1 MPIPLINSIASWFL
15 KKRMHQI
22 ELFIKY
28 PNEVQQDVLN
38 GLIDSAKDTFIGKK
52 FDFSSINCYKDF
64 SEKVPVFS
72 YEEFSDKIELA
83 RKGENNI
90 FWSSK
95 IKWFAKSSGTTNAK
109 SKFIPVSDESLQD
122 CHYAA
127 GKDLLCMYF
136 NNNPNSQLFTGKSLR
151 LGGSKSPYEKNGTF
165 YGDLSAILIDNMPF
179 WAEFSSTPS
188 NRISLMEDWDK
199 KIDKIISESLN
210 ENVTSLAGVPSWML
224 VLLNRI
230 LEKSEKKYISD
241 LWPNLEVYFHGGVS
255 FKPYLNQY
263 MDIINKESMQFY
275 EIYNASEGFFAIQYE
290 NNSNELLL
298 MLDYGIFYEF
308 IPMKL
313 YGTKNEKIIPLYEV
327 EKDVNYAILITT
339 NAGLWRYKIGDT
351 VKFTSTSPYKIIITG
366 RTKHYINVFR
376 EEVIIENTDNV
387 INKLSSKYD
396 LQIIDY
402 TVAPVFMNKN
412 KKGAHQWFIEFKKPP
427 SKKINLSD
435 VIDHELRQENSDY
448 DAKRFNSFTLKKPEV
463 IISKKGVFL
472 KWLEINNKL
481 GGQNKIPRLSNEREF
496 IESLMKLNG

>member
-1 MPIPLINSIASWFL
+1 MPIPLINSIASWLL

-28 PNEVQQDVLN
+28 PNEVQNDILLN
-38 GLIDSAKDTFIGKK
+38 LINSAKDTFIGKK
-52 FDFSSINCYKDF
+52 YNFNSIKNYQNF
-64 SEKVPVFS
+64 SERVPVFS

-109 SKFIPVSDESLQD
+109 SKFIPVSNESLED

-127 GKDLLCMYF
+127 GKDLLCMYLS
-136 NNNPNSQLFTGKSLR
+136 NNPNSQLFTGKSLR
-151 LGGSKSPYEKNGTF
+151 LGGSKTPYEKNGTF

-188 NRISLMEDWDK
+188 NKTSLMEDWDYK
-199 KIDKIISESLN
+199 MVAIINETLN

-224 VLLNRI
+224 VLLNKI
-230 LEKSEKKYISD
+230 LKESKKEYISEI
-241 LWPNLEVYFHGGVS
+241 WPNLEVYFHGGVS

-263 MDIINKESMQFY
+263 DAIINKDSMQYY

-290 NNSNELLL
+290 NNTNELLL

-308 IPMKL
+308 IPMKT
-313 YGTKNEKIIPLYEV
+313 YGTKNEKIIPLSQV
-327 EKDVNYAILITT
+327 EKGVNYAILITT

-351 VKFTSTSPYKIIITG
+351 VKFTSLSPYKILVSG
-366 RTKHYINVFR
+366 RTKHFINVFG

-387 INKLSSKYD
+387 INKLSSKYN
-396 LQIIDY
+396 LEIIDY
-402 TVAPVFMNKN
+402 TVAPVFMGKN
-412 KKGAHQWFIEFKKPP
+412 KKGAHQWFIEFKNIP
-427 SKKINLSD
+427 SEKINIAQI
-435 VIDHELRQENSDY
+435 IDEELKLENSDY
-448 DAKRFNSFTLKKPEV
+448 DAKRYNDFTLKKPEI
-463 IISKKGVFL
+463 IISKRGVFL
-472 KWLEINNKL
+472 KWLELNNKM
-481 GGQNKIPRLSNEREF
+481 GGQNKIPRLSNERKF
-496 IESLMKLNG
+496 IESLIELNN

>member
-263 MDIINKESMQFY
+263 MNIINKKSMQFY

-366 RTKHYINVFR
+366 RTKHYINVFG

-427 SKKINLSD
+427 SKKINLSEI
-435 VIDHELRQENSDY
+435 IDHELRQENSDY

-463 IISKKGVFL
+463 VISKKGVFL

-481 GGQNKIPRLSNEREF
+481 GGQNKIPRLSNERKF

>member
-1 MPIPLINSIASWFL
+1 MPIPLINSIASWLL

-28 PNEVQQDVLN
+28 PNEVQNDILLN
-38 GLIDSAKDTFIGKK
+38 LINSAKDTFIGKK
-52 FDFSSINCYKDF
+52 YNFNSIKNYQNF
-64 SEKVPVFS
+64 SERVPVFS

-109 SKFIPVSDESLQD
+109 SKFIPVSNESLED

-127 GKDLLCMYF
+127 GKDLLCMYLS
-136 NNNPNSQLFTGKSLR
+136 NNPNSQLFTGKSLR
-151 LGGSKSPYEKNGTF
+151 LGGSKTPYEKNGTF

-188 NRISLMEDWDK
+188 NKTSLMEDWDYK
-199 KIDKIISESLN
+199 MVAIINETLN

-224 VLLNRI
+224 VLLNKI
-230 LEKSEKKYISD
+230 LKESKKEYISEI
-241 LWPNLEVYFHGGVS
+241 WPNLEVYFHGGVS

-263 MDIINKESMQFY
+263 DAIINKDSMQYY

-290 NNSNELLL
+290 NNTNELLL

-308 IPMKL
+308 IPMKT
-313 YGTKNEKIIPLYEV
+313 YGTKNEKIIPLSQV
-327 EKDVNYAILITT
+327 EKGVNYAILITT

-351 VKFTSTSPYKIIITG
+351 VKFTSLSPYKILVSG
-366 RTKHYINVFR
+366 RTKHFINVFG

-387 INKLSSKYD
+387 INKLSSKYN
-396 LQIIDY
+396 LEIIDY
-402 TVAPVFMNKN
+402 TVAPVFMEKN
-412 KKGAHQWFIEFKKPP
+412 KKGAHQWFIEFKNIP
-427 SKKINLSD
+427 SEKINIAKI
-435 VIDHELRQENSDY
+435 IDEELKLENSDY
-448 DAKRFNSFTLKKPEV
+448 DAKRYNDFTLKKPEI

-472 KWLEINNKL
+472 KWLELNNKM
-481 GGQNKIPRLSNEREF
+481 GGQNKIPRLSNERKF
-496 IESLMKLNG
+496 IESLIELNN

>member
-199 KIDKIISESLN
+199 KIDKIIIESLN

-230 LEKSEKKYISD
+230 LEKSEEKYISD

-366 RTKHYINVFR
+366 RTKHYINVFG

-427 SKKINLSD
+427 SKKINLSE

-481 GGQNKIPRLSNEREF
+481 GGQNKIPRLSNERKF

>member
-28 PNEVQQDVLN
+28 PNEVQNDILLSLVN
-38 GLIDSAKDTFIGKK
+38 SAKDTFIGKK
-52 FDFSSINCYKDF
+52 YNFNSIKNYQNF
-64 SEKVPVFS
+64 SERVPVFS

-109 SKFIPVSDESLQD
+109 SKFIPVSNESLED

-127 GKDLLCMYF
+127 GKDLLCMYLS
-136 NNNPNSQLFTGKSLR
+136 NNPNSQLFTGKSLR
-151 LGGSKSPYEKNGTF
+151 LGGSKTPYEKNGTF

-188 NRISLMEDWDK
+188 NKTSLMEDWDYK
-199 KIDKIISESLN
+199 MVAIINETLN

-224 VLLNRI
+224 VLLNKI
-230 LEKSEKKYISD
+230 LKESKKEYISEI
-241 LWPNLEVYFHGGVS
+241 WPNLEVYFHGGVS

-263 MDIINKESMQFY
+263 DAIINKDSMQYY

-290 NNSNELLL
+290 NKTNELLL

-308 IPMKL
+308 IPMKT
-313 YGTKNEKIIPLYEV
+313 YGTKNEKIIPLSQV
-327 EKDVNYAILITT
+327 EKGVNYAILITT

-351 VKFTSTSPYKIIITG
+351 VKFTSLSPYKILVSG
-366 RTKHYINVFR
+366 RTKHFINVFG

-387 INKLSSKYD
+387 INKLSSKYN
-396 LQIIDY
+396 LEIIDY
-402 TVAPVFMNKN
+402 TVAPVFMEKN
-412 KKGAHQWFIEFKKPP
+412 KKGAHQWFIEFKNIP
-427 SKKINLSD
+427 SEKINIAKI
-435 VIDHELRQENSDY
+435 IDEELKLENSDY
-448 DAKRFNSFTLKKPEV
+448 DAKRYNDFTLKKPEI

-472 KWLEINNKL
+472 KWLELNNKM
-481 GGQNKIPRLSNEREF
+481 GGQNKIPRLSNERKF
-496 IESLMKLNG
+496 IESLIELNN

>member
-199 KIDKIISESLN
+199 KIDKIIIESLN

-230 LEKSEKKYISD
+230 LEKSEEKYISD

-308 IPMKL
+308 IPMKV

-366 RTKHYINVFR
+366 RTKHYINVFG

-427 SKKINLSD
+427 SKKINLSEI
-435 VIDHELRQENSDY
+435 IDCELRQENSDY

-481 GGQNKIPRLSNEREF
+481 GGQNKVPRLSNEREF

>member
-1 MPIPLINSIASWFL
+1 MPIPLINSIASWLL

-28 PNEVQQDVLN
+28 PNEVQNDILLN
-38 GLIDSAKDTFIGKK
+38 LINSAKDTFIGKK
-52 FDFSSINCYKDF
+52 YNFNSIKNYQTF
-64 SEKVPVFS
+64 SERVPVFS
-72 YEEFSDKIELA
+72 YEEFSDKIDLA
-83 RKGENNI
+83 RKGKNNI

-109 SKFIPVSDESLQD
+109 SKFIPVSDESLED

-127 GKDLLCMYF
+127 GKDLLCMYL

-188 NRISLMEDWDK
+188 NKTSLMENWNY
-199 KIDKIISESLN
+199 KIEAIINETLN

-230 LEKSEKKYISD
+230 LKESKKEYISEI
-241 LWPNLEVYFHGGVS
+241 WPNLEVYFHGGVS

-263 MDIINKESMQFY
+263 GAIINKDSMQYY

-298 MLDYGIFYEF
+298 MLDYCIYYEF
-308 IPMKL
+308 IPMKT
-313 YGTKNEKIIPLYEV
+313 YATKNENIISLNEV
-327 EKDVNYAILITT
+327 EKDINYAILITT

-351 VKFTSTSPYKIIITG
+351 VKFTNLNPYKIVVSG
-366 RTKHYINVFR
+366 RTKHFINVFG

-387 INKLSSKYD
+387 INKLSSKYN
-396 LQIIDY
+396 LEIVDY
-402 TVAPVFMNKN
+402 TVAPVFMEKN
-412 KKGAHQWFIEFKKPP
+412 KKGAHQWFIEFKNIP
-427 SKKINLSD
+427 SEKINIAQI
-435 VIDHELRQENSDY
+435 IDEELKLENSDY
-448 DAKRFNSFTLKKPEV
+448 DAKRYNDFTLKKPEI
-463 IISKKGVFL
+463 IISKRGVFL
-472 KWLEINNKL
+472 KWLELNNKM
-481 GGQNKIPRLSNEREF
+481 GGQNKIPRLSNERKF
-496 IESLMKLNG
+496 IESLIELNN

>member
-366 RTKHYINVFR
+366 RTKHYINVFG

-387 INKLSSKYD
+387 INKLSSKYG

-427 SKKINLSD
+427 SKKINLSE

-481 GGQNKIPRLSNEREF
+481 GGQNKVPRLSNEREF